1 MANLGLI
8 RTLDGLVRTYIYY
21 IVYYLWTDKD
31 FGWTGAKGMR
41 REYVWTD
48 RGVFIELITEVK
60 YE

>member
-1 MANLGLI
+1 MGLI

-31 FGWTGAKGMR
+31 FGRTGAR
-41 REYVWTD
+41 ELSREYVWTD
-48 RGVFIELITEVK
+48 EGVFIELITEVK